1 MGHQHGRRFIVLGH
15 HVKTVYKAYMRI
27 ITFQSIKMS
36 RENYFEINTCIVFK
50 SKNDHNF
57 DDDALK
63 LGKKN
68 LQRIRLKRYRVTY
81 SSGNAWEEWSSS
93 AVDFQIITEH
103 NQ

>member
-1 MGHQHGRRFIVLGH
+1 
-15 HVKTVYKAYMRI
+15 
-27 ITFQSIKMS
+27 MS